1 MKDTIS
7 RHLPQHWSE
16 AHHRAE
22 TYLRALGGEFGPVER
37 KLAAR
42 ALAAARA
49 ERRPEFMA
57 HPVTLVMRALFSI
70 LAHEKTAP
78 PVAMTPPIQRTTML
92 PEPTE
97 FPLHDWVRGVAR
109 GRFFKLAGAR

>member
-1 MKDTIS
+1 MKETIS

-16 AHHRAE
+16 AHRRAE

-49 ERRPEFMA
+49 EHRPEFMA

-70 LAHEKTAP
+70 LAQEKPAQ

-97 FPLHDWVRGVAR
+97 FPLHDWLRGLFR

>member
-1 MKDTIS
+1 MKNTIS

-16 AHHRAE
+16 AHRRAE

-42 ALAAARA
+42 ALATARA
-49 ERRPEFMA
+49 EHRPEFMA
-57 HPVTLVMRALFSI
+57 HPVTLVMSALFAI
-70 LAHEKTAP
+70 LAQEKTAP

-97 FPLHDWVRGVAR
+97 FPLHDWVRGLSR
-109 GRFFKLAGAR
+109 RRFFKLLGAR

>member
-16 AHHRAE
+16 AHRRAE
-22 TYLRALGGEFGPVER
+22 TYLRALGGEFGPIER

-70 LAHEKTAP
+70 LAHEKTAQ

-97 FPLHDWVRGVAR
+97 FPLHDWLGGLFR
-109 GRFFKLAGAR
+109 GRSFKPAGAR